1 MGRPRGTQPPDSK
14 AAKAHQS
21 PSARD
26 DLALHS
32 GFYWEFSNRV
42 RRLVEHMPPRTTARQ
57 AYAFLL
63 IVRENSMGRSITAKG
78 LRELAGRD
86 GNRDEILG
94 QSIQRTY
101 QLFLE
106 PDEHNPDGLGW
117 VYIEMNPEDRRQNF
131 LKLTQKGIEIA
142 SDLRLH
148 P

>member
-1 MGRPRGTQPPDSK
+1 MGRPRGTRPTEQQPEPK
-14 AAKAHQS
+14 PGLEPKG
-21 PSARD
+21 

-32 GFYWEFSNRV
+32 GFYWEFAHRV
-42 RRLVEHMPPRTTARQ
+42 RSLVEQMPPRTTARQ

-63 IVRENSMGRSITAKG
+63 IVRENAMGRSITAKG

-86 GNRDEILG
+86 GNREEILG

-106 PDEHNPDGLGW
+106 ADQHNPDGLGW

-131 LKLTQKGIEIA
+131 LKLTPKGIEVT
-142 SDLRLH
+142 SNLRIS